1 MQKRDYYEILG
12 VRKDAN
18 EQEIKSAYRKLA
30 IQHHPD
36 KNAGSKKAEDNF
48 KEAAEAYSVLSDSD
62 KRVRFDR
69 FGHAGLGSAAGGF
82 QGFDPDIFSDFSDV
96 LGDFFGFGDII
107 GGSRRQPNQ
116 PRRGADLRYDLE
128 ISFKEAVRGVKTK
141 IKIPRQET
149 CKSCQGTG
157 ADPKEG
163 LSTCTACQG
172 QGSVRYQ
179 QGFFTILRDCST
191 CQGTGQLIKKAC
203 SQCRGKG
210 QVGKEKV
217 LEIKIPAGVNQG
229 SRLRIVGEG
238 EGDLN
243 GGPWGDLYV
252 VLSVE
257 EHPFF
262 QRQDNNIYCEIPI
275 SFSQAAL
282 GGETTVPALEKS
294 EKIKIPAG
302 TQSDTVFRLRGRGVV
317 SLNGY
322 GKGDQLVRVQVVTPK
337 KLTKKQKELFEQLA
351 ALSGDTEESS
361 NLFEKV
367 KEILTTQG
375 T

>member
-12 VRKDAN
+12 VRKDSS
-18 EQEIKSAYRKLA
+18 EQELKSAYRKLA

-36 KNAGSKKAEDNF
+36 KNAGDKEAEEKF
-48 KEAAEAYSVLSDSD
+48 KEGAEAYSVLSNPDQ
-62 KRVRFDR
+62 RARYDR
-69 FGHAGLGSAAGGF
+69 FGHAGVNSSAGGF
-82 QGFDPDIFSDFSDV
+82 QGFDPDVFSDFSDI
-96 LGDFFGFGDII
+96 LGDFFGF

-128 ISFKEAVRGVKTK
+128 INFMEAVAGVKTK

-149 CKSCQGTG
+149 CQSCRGTG

-179 QGFFTILRDCST
+179 QGFFTIRRTCST
-191 CQGTGQLIKKAC
+191 CQGQGQLIKKAC
-203 SQCRGKG
+203 SQCRGQG
-210 QVGKEKV
+210 QVRKEKV
-217 LEIKIPAGVNQG
+217 LEIKIPAGVDQD
-229 SRLRIVGEG
+229 SRLRIMGEG
-238 EGDLN
+238 EGGPK
-243 GGPWGDLYV
+243 GGPSGDLYV

-282 GGETTVPALEKS
+282 GGETTVPTLEKPQ
-294 EKIKIPAG
+294 KIKIPAG
-302 TQSDTVFRLRGRGVV
+302 TQSDTVFRLKGRGIV

-322 GKGDQLVRVQVVTPK
+322 GKGDQLVRVKVATPK
-337 KLTKKQKELFEQLA
+337 KLTKEQKELFEQLA
-351 ALSGDTEESS
+351 AISGDAEESS
-361 NLFEKV
+361 SLFEKV
-367 KEILTTQG
+367 KEILT
-375 T
+375 

>member
-12 VRKDAN
+12 VRKDAS

-36 KNAGSKKAEDNF
+36 KNAGDKEAEEKF
-48 KEAAEAYSVLSDSD
+48 KEGAEAYSVLSNPDQ
-62 KRVRFDR
+62 RARYDR
-69 FGHAGLGSAAGGF
+69 FGHAGVSSSAGGS
-82 QGFDPDIFSDFSDV
+82 QGFDPDIFSDFSDI
-96 LGDFFGFGDII
+96 LGDFFGFGDIF
-107 GGSRRQPNQ
+107 GGSRGQPNQ

-128 ISFKEAVRGVKTK
+128 IDFTEAVAGVKTK

-172 QGSVRYQ
+172 QGSARYQ
-179 QGFFTILRDCST
+179 QGFFTILRTCST

-203 SQCRGKG
+203 SQCRGQG
-210 QVGKEKV
+210 QVRKEKV
-217 LEIKIPAGVNQG
+217 LEIKIPAGVDQD
-229 SRLRIVGEG
+229 SRLRIMGEG
-238 EGDLN
+238 EGGPN
-243 GGPWGDLYV
+243 GGPSGDLYV

-257 EHPFF
+257 EHSFF

-282 GGETTVPALEKS
+282 GGETTVPTLEKP
-294 EKIKIPAG
+294 EKIKLPAG
-302 TQSDTVFRLRGRGVV
+302 TQSDTVFRLKGRGIV

-322 GKGDQLVRVQVVTPK
+322 GKGDQLVRVKISTPK
-337 KLTKKQKELFEQLA
+337 KLTKEQKALFEQLA
-351 ALSGDTEESS
+351 EVSGDPEESS
-361 NLFEKV
+361 SLFEKV
-367 KEILTTQG
+367 KEILT
-375 T
+375 

>member
-12 VRKDAN
+12 VRKDSS

-36 KNAGSKKAEDNF
+36 KNAGDKEAEEKF
-48 KEAAEAYSVLSDSD
+48 KEGAEAYSVLSNPDQ
-62 KRVRFDR
+62 RARYDR
-69 FGHAGLGSAAGGF
+69 FGHAGVNSSAGGF
-82 QGFDPDIFSDFSDV
+82 QGFDPDVFSDFSDI
-96 LGDFFGFGDII
+96 LGDFFGF

-116 PRRGADLRYDLE
+116 PGRGADLRYDLE
-128 ISFKEAVRGVKTK
+128 INFMEAVAGVKTK

-149 CKSCQGTG
+149 CQSCRGTG

-179 QGFFTILRDCST
+179 QGFFTIRRTCST
-191 CQGTGQLIKKAC
+191 CQGQGQLIKKAC
-203 SQCRGKG
+203 SQCRGQG
-210 QVGKEKV
+210 QVRKEKV
-217 LEIKIPAGVNQG
+217 LEIKIPAGVDQD
-229 SRLRIVGEG
+229 SRLRIMGEG
-238 EGDLN
+238 EGGPK
-243 GGPWGDLYV
+243 GGPSGDLYV

-282 GGETTVPALEKS
+282 GGETTVPTLEKPQ
-294 EKIKIPAG
+294 KIKIPAG
-302 TQSDTVFRLRGRGVV
+302 TQSDTVFRLKGRGIV

-322 GKGDQLVRVQVVTPK
+322 GKGDQLVRVKVATPK
-337 KLTKKQKELFEQLA
+337 KLTKEQKELFEQLTA
-351 ALSGDTEESS
+351 ISGDAEESS
-361 NLFEKV
+361 SLFEKV
-367 KEILTTQG
+367 KEILT
-375 T
+375 

>member
-12 VRKDAN
+12 VRKDSS

-36 KNAGSKKAEDNF
+36 KNAGDKEAEEKF
-48 KEAAEAYSVLSDSD
+48 KEGAEAYSVLSDPD
-62 KRVRFDR
+62 QRARYDR
-69 FGHAGLGSAAGGF
+69 FGHAGVNSSAGGF
-82 QGFDPDIFSDFSDV
+82 QGFDPDVFSDFSDI
-96 LGDFFGFGDII
+96 LGDFFGF

-116 PRRGADLRYDLE
+116 PGRGADLRYDLE
-128 ISFKEAVRGVKTK
+128 INFMEAVAGVKTK

-149 CKSCQGTG
+149 CQSCRGTG

-179 QGFFTILRDCST
+179 QGFFTIRRTCST
-191 CQGTGQLIKKAC
+191 CQGQGQLIKKAC
-203 SQCRGKG
+203 SQCRGQG
-210 QVGKEKV
+210 QVRNEKV
-217 LEIKIPAGVNQG
+217 LEIKIPAGVDQG
-229 SRLRIVGEG
+229 SRLRIMGEG
-238 EGDLN
+238 EGGPK
-243 GGPWGDLYV
+243 GGPSGDLYV

-282 GGETTVPALEKS
+282 GGETTVPTLEKPQ
-294 EKIKIPAG
+294 KIKIPAG
-302 TQSDTVFRLRGRGVV
+302 TQSDTVFRLKGRGIV

-322 GKGDQLVRVQVVTPK
+322 GKGDQLVRVKVATPK
-337 KLTKKQKELFEQLA
+337 KLTKEQKELFEQLTA
-351 ALSGDTEESS
+351 ISGDAEESS
-361 NLFEKV
+361 SLFEKV
-367 KEILTTQG
+367 KEILT
-375 T
+375 

>member
-12 VRKDAN
+12 VRKDSS
-18 EQEIKSAYRKLA
+18 EQELKSAYRKLA

-36 KNAGSKKAEDNF
+36 KNAGDKEAEEKF
-48 KEAAEAYSVLSDSD
+48 KEGAEAYSVLSDPD
-62 KRVRFDR
+62 QRARYDR
-69 FGHAGLGSAAGGF
+69 FGHAGVNSSAGGF
-82 QGFDPDIFSDFSDV
+82 QGFDPDVFSDFSDI
-96 LGDFFGFGDII
+96 LGDFFGF

-128 ISFKEAVRGVKTK
+128 INFMEAVAGVKTK

-149 CKSCQGTG
+149 CQSCRGTG

-179 QGFFTILRDCST
+179 QGFFTIRRTCST
-191 CQGTGQLIKKAC
+191 CQGQGQLIKKAC
-203 SQCRGKG
+203 SQCRGQG
-210 QVGKEKV
+210 QVRKEKV
-217 LEIKIPAGVNQG
+217 LEIKIPAGVDQG
-229 SRLRIVGEG
+229 SRLRIMGEG
-238 EGDLN
+238 EGGPK
-243 GGPWGDLYV
+243 GGPSGDLYV

-275 SFSQAAL
+275 SFAQAAL
-282 GGETTVPALEKS
+282 GGETTVPTLEKPQ
-294 EKIKIPAG
+294 KIKIPAG
-302 TQSDTVFRLRGRGVV
+302 TQSDTVFRLKGRGIV

-322 GKGDQLVRVQVVTPK
+322 GKGDQLVRVKVATPK
-337 KLTKKQKELFEQLA
+337 KLTKEQKELFEQLTA
-351 ALSGDTEESS
+351 ISGDAEESS
-361 NLFEKV
+361 SLFEKV
-367 KEILTTQG
+367 KEILT
-375 T
+375 

>member
-12 VRKDAN
+12 VRKDSS
-18 EQEIKSAYRKLA
+18 EQELKSAYRKLA

-36 KNAGSKKAEDNF
+36 KNAGDKEAEEKF
-48 KEAAEAYSVLSDSD
+48 KEGAEAYSVLSDPD
-62 KRVRFDR
+62 QRARYDR
-69 FGHAGLGSAAGGF
+69 FGHAGVNSSAGGF
-82 QGFDPDIFSDFSDV
+82 QGFDPDVFSDFSDI
-96 LGDFFGFGDII
+96 LGDFFGF

-116 PRRGADLRYDLE
+116 PGRGADLRYDLE
-128 ISFKEAVRGVKTK
+128 INFMEAVAGVKTK

-149 CKSCQGTG
+149 CQSCRGTG

-179 QGFFTILRDCST
+179 QGFFTIRRTCST
-191 CQGTGQLIKKAC
+191 CQGQGQLIKKAC
-203 SQCRGKG
+203 SQCRGQG
-210 QVGKEKV
+210 QVRNEKV
-217 LEIKIPAGVNQG
+217 LEIKIPAGVDQD
-229 SRLRIVGEG
+229 SRLRIMGEG
-238 EGDLN
+238 EGGPK
-243 GGPWGDLYV
+243 GGPSGDLYV

-282 GGETTVPALEKS
+282 GGETTVPTLEKPQ
-294 EKIKIPAG
+294 KIKIPAG
-302 TQSDTVFRLRGRGVV
+302 TQSDTVFRLKGRGIV

-322 GKGDQLVRVQVVTPK
+322 GKGDQLVRVKISTPK
-337 KLTKKQKELFEQLA
+337 KLTKEQKELFEQLA
-351 ALSGDTEESS
+351 AISGDAEESS
-361 NLFEKV
+361 SLFEKV
-367 KEILTTQG
+367 KEILT
-375 T
+375 

>member
-12 VRKDAN
+12 VRKDSS
-18 EQEIKSAYRKLA
+18 EQELKSAYRKLA

-36 KNAGSKKAEDNF
+36 KNAGDKEAEEKF
-48 KEAAEAYSVLSDSD
+48 KEGAEAYSVLSDPD
-62 KRVRFDR
+62 QRAQYDR
-69 FGHAGLGSAAGGF
+69 FGHAGVNSSAGGF
-82 QGFDPDIFSDFSDV
+82 QGFDPDVFSDFSDI
-96 LGDFFGFGDII
+96 LGDFFGF

-116 PRRGADLRYDLE
+116 PGRGADLRYDLE
-128 ISFKEAVRGVKTK
+128 INFMEAVAGVKTK

-149 CKSCQGTG
+149 CQSCRGTG

-179 QGFFTILRDCST
+179 QGFFTIRRTCST
-191 CQGTGQLIKKAC
+191 CQGQGQLIKKAC
-203 SQCRGKG
+203 SQCRGQG
-210 QVGKEKV
+210 QVRNEKV
-217 LEIKIPAGVNQG
+217 LEIKIPAGVDQG
-229 SRLRIVGEG
+229 SRLRIMGEG
-238 EGDLN
+238 EGGPK
-243 GGPWGDLYV
+243 GGPSGDLYV

-282 GGETTVPALEKS
+282 GGEATVPTLEKPQ
-294 EKIKIPAG
+294 KIKIPAG
-302 TQSDTVFRLRGRGVV
+302 TQSDTVFRLKGRGIV

-322 GKGDQLVRVQVVTPK
+322 GKGDQLVRVKVATPK
-337 KLTKKQKELFEQLA
+337 KLTKEQKELFEQLA
-351 ALSGDTEESS
+351 AISGDAEESS
-361 NLFEKV
+361 SLFEKV
-367 KEILTTQG
+367 KEILT
-375 T
+375 

>member
-12 VRKDAN
+12 VRKDSS

-36 KNAGSKKAEDNF
+36 KNAGDKEAEEKF
-48 KEAAEAYSVLSDSD
+48 KEGAEAYSVLSDPD
-62 KRVRFDR
+62 QRARYDR
-69 FGHAGLGSAAGGF
+69 FGHAGVNSSAGGF
-82 QGFDPDIFSDFSDV
+82 QGFDPDVFSDFSDI
-96 LGDFFGFGDII
+96 LGDFFGF

-116 PRRGADLRYDLE
+116 PGRGADLRYDLE
-128 ISFKEAVRGVKTK
+128 INFMEAVAGVKTK

-149 CKSCQGTG
+149 CQSCRGTG

-179 QGFFTILRDCST
+179 QGFFTIRRTCST
-191 CQGTGQLIKKAC
+191 CQGQGQLIKKAC
-203 SQCRGKG
+203 SQCRGQG
-210 QVGKEKV
+210 QVRNEKV
-217 LEIKIPAGVNQG
+217 LEIKIPAGVDQG
-229 SRLRIVGEG
+229 SRLRIMGEG
-238 EGDLN
+238 EGGPK
-243 GGPWGDLYV
+243 GGPSGDLYV

-282 GGETTVPALEKS
+282 GGETTVPTLEKPQ
-294 EKIKIPAG
+294 KIKIPAG
-302 TQSDTVFRLRGRGVV
+302 TQSDTVFRLKGRGIV

-322 GKGDQLVRVQVVTPK
+322 GKGDQLVRVKVATPK
-337 KLTKKQKELFEQLA
+337 KLTKEQKELFEQLA
-351 ALSGDTEESS
+351 AISGDAEESS
-361 NLFEKV
+361 SLFEKV
-367 KEILTTQG
+367 KEILT
-375 T
+375 

>member
-12 VRKDAN
+12 VRKDSS
-18 EQEIKSAYRKLA
+18 EQELKSAYRKLA

-36 KNAGSKKAEDNF
+36 KNAGDKEAEEKF
-48 KEAAEAYSVLSDSD
+48 KEGAEAYSVLSDPD
-62 KRVRFDR
+62 QRARYDR
-69 FGHAGLGSAAGGF
+69 FGHAGVNSSAGGF
-82 QGFDPDIFSDFSDV
+82 QGFDPDVFSDFSDI
-96 LGDFFGFGDII
+96 LGDFFGF

-116 PRRGADLRYDLE
+116 PGRGADLRYDLE
-128 ISFKEAVRGVKTK
+128 INFMEAVAGVKTK

-149 CKSCQGTG
+149 CQSCRGTG

-179 QGFFTILRDCST
+179 QGFFTIRRTCST
-191 CQGTGQLIKKAC
+191 CQGQGQLIKKAC
-203 SQCRGKG
+203 SQCRGQG
-210 QVGKEKV
+210 QVRNEKV
-217 LEIKIPAGVNQG
+217 LEIKIPAGVDQG
-229 SRLRIVGEG
+229 SRLRIMGEG
-238 EGDLN
+238 EGGPK
-243 GGPWGDLYV
+243 GGPSGDLYV

-282 GGETTVPALEKS
+282 GGETTVPTLEKPQ
-294 EKIKIPAG
+294 KIKIPAG
-302 TQSDTVFRLRGRGVV
+302 TQSDTVFRLKGRGIV

-322 GKGDQLVRVQVVTPK
+322 GKGDQLVRVKISTPK
-337 KLTKKQKELFEQLA
+337 KLTKEQKELFEQLA
-351 ALSGDTEESS
+351 AISGDAEESS
-361 NLFEKV
+361 SLFEKV
-367 KEILTTQG
+367 KEILT
-375 T
+375 

>member
-12 VRKDAN
+12 VRKDSS
-18 EQEIKSAYRKLA
+18 EQELKSAYRKLA

-36 KNAGSKKAEDNF
+36 KNAGDKEAEEKF
-48 KEAAEAYSVLSDSD
+48 KEGAEAYSVLSDPD
-62 KRVRFDR
+62 QRARYDR
-69 FGHAGLGSAAGGF
+69 FGHAGVNSSAGGF
-82 QGFDPDIFSDFSDV
+82 QGFDPDVFSDFSDI
-96 LGDFFGFGDII
+96 LGDFFGF

-128 ISFKEAVRGVKTK
+128 INFMEAVAGVKTK

-149 CKSCQGTG
+149 CKSCRGTG

-179 QGFFTILRDCST
+179 QGFFTIRRTCST
-191 CQGTGQLIKKAC
+191 CQGQGQLIKKAC
-203 SQCRGKG
+203 SQCRGQG
-210 QVGKEKV
+210 QVRKEKV
-217 LEIKIPAGVNQG
+217 LEIKIPAGVDQG
-229 SRLRIVGEG
+229 SRLRIMGEG
-238 EGDLN
+238 EGGPK
-243 GGPWGDLYV
+243 GGPSGDLYV

-282 GGETTVPALEKS
+282 GGETTVPTLEKPQ
-294 EKIKIPAG
+294 KIKIPAG
-302 TQSDTVFRLRGRGVV
+302 TQSDTVFRLKGRGIV

-322 GKGDQLVRVQVVTPK
+322 GKGDQLVRVKVTTPK
-337 KLTKKQKELFEQLA
+337 KLTKEQKELFEQLA
-351 ALSGDTEESS
+351 AISGDAEESS
-361 NLFEKV
+361 SLFEKV
-367 KEILTTQG
+367 KEILTAQG

>member
-12 VRKDAN
+12 VRKDSS
-18 EQEIKSAYRKLA
+18 EQELKSAYRKLA

-36 KNAGSKKAEDNF
+36 KNAGDKEAEEKF
-48 KEAAEAYSVLSDSD
+48 KEGAEAYSVLSDPD
-62 KRVRFDR
+62 QRARYDR
-69 FGHAGLGSAAGGF
+69 FGHAGVNSSAGGF
-82 QGFDPDIFSDFSDV
+82 QGFDPDVFSDFSDI
-96 LGDFFGFGDII
+96 LGDFFGF

-116 PRRGADLRYDLE
+116 PGRGADLRYDLE
-128 ISFKEAVRGVKTK
+128 INFMEAVAGVKTK

-149 CKSCQGTG
+149 CKSCRGTG

-179 QGFFTILRDCST
+179 QGFFTIRRTCST
-191 CQGTGQLIKKAC
+191 CQGQGQLIKKAC
-203 SQCRGKG
+203 SQCRGQG
-210 QVGKEKV
+210 QVRNEKV
-217 LEIKIPAGVNQG
+217 LEIKIPAGVDQG
-229 SRLRIVGEG
+229 SRLRIMGEG
-238 EGDLN
+238 EGGPK
-243 GGPWGDLYV
+243 GGPSGDLYV

-282 GGETTVPALEKS
+282 GGETTVPTLEKPQ
-294 EKIKIPAG
+294 KIKIPAG
-302 TQSDTVFRLRGRGVV
+302 TQSDTVFRLKGRGIV

-322 GKGDQLVRVQVVTPK
+322 GKGDQLVRVKVATPK
-337 KLTKKQKELFEQLA
+337 KLTKEQKELFEQLA
-351 ALSGDTEESS
+351 AISGDAEESS
-361 NLFEKV
+361 SLFEKV
-367 KEILTTQG
+367 KEILT
-375 T
+375 

>member
-12 VRKDAN
+12 VRKDSS
-18 EQEIKSAYRKLA
+18 EQELKSAYRKLA

-36 KNAGSKKAEDNF
+36 KNAGDKEAEEKF
-48 KEAAEAYSVLSDSD
+48 KEGAEAYSVLSDPD
-62 KRVRFDR
+62 QRARYDR
-69 FGHAGLGSAAGGF
+69 FGHAGVNSSAGGF
-82 QGFDPDIFSDFSDV
+82 QGFDPDVFSDFSDI
-96 LGDFFGFGDII
+96 LGDFFGF

-116 PRRGADLRYDLE
+116 PGRGADLRYDLE
-128 ISFKEAVRGVKTK
+128 INFMEAVAGVKTK

-149 CKSCQGTG
+149 CQSCRGTG

-179 QGFFTILRDCST
+179 QGFFTIRRTCST
-191 CQGTGQLIKKAC
+191 CQGQGQLIKKAC
-203 SQCRGKG
+203 SQCRGQG
-210 QVGKEKV
+210 QVRNEKV
-217 LEIKIPAGVNQG
+217 LEIKIPAGVDQG
-229 SRLRIVGEG
+229 SRLRIMGEG
-238 EGDLN
+238 EGGPK
-243 GGPWGDLYV
+243 GGPSGDLYV

-282 GGETTVPALEKS
+282 GGETTVPTLEKPQ
-294 EKIKIPAG
+294 KIKIPAG
-302 TQSDTVFRLRGRGVV
+302 TQSDTVFRLKGRGIV

-322 GKGDQLVRVQVVTPK
+322 GKGDQLVRVKVATPK
-337 KLTKKQKELFEQLA
+337 KLTKEQKELFEQLTA
-351 ALSGDTEESS
+351 ISGDAEESS
-361 NLFEKV
+361 SLFEKV
-367 KEILTTQG
+367 KEILT
-375 T
+375 

>member
-12 VRKDAN
+12 VRKDSS
-18 EQEIKSAYRKLA
+18 EQELKSAYRKLA

-36 KNAGSKKAEDNF
+36 KNAGDKEAEEKF
-48 KEAAEAYSVLSDSD
+48 KEGAEAYSVLSDPD
-62 KRVRFDR
+62 QRAQYDR
-69 FGHAGLGSAAGGF
+69 FGHAGVNSSAGGF
-82 QGFDPDIFSDFSDV
+82 QGFDPDVFSDFSDI
-96 LGDFFGFGDII
+96 LGDFFGF

-116 PRRGADLRYDLE
+116 PGRGADLRYDLE
-128 ISFKEAVRGVKTK
+128 INFMEAVAGVKTK

-149 CKSCQGTG
+149 CQSCRGTG

-179 QGFFTILRDCST
+179 QGFFTIRRTCST
-191 CQGTGQLIKKAC
+191 CQGQGQLIKKAC
-203 SQCRGKG
+203 SQCRGQG
-210 QVGKEKV
+210 QVRNEKV
-217 LEIKIPAGVNQG
+217 LEIKIPAGVDQG
-229 SRLRIVGEG
+229 SRLRIMGEG
-238 EGDLN
+238 EGGPK
-243 GGPWGDLYV
+243 GGPSGDLYV

-282 GGETTVPALEKS
+282 GGEATVPTLEKPQ
-294 EKIKIPAG
+294 KIKIPAG
-302 TQSDTVFRLRGRGVV
+302 TQSDTVFRLKGRGIV

-322 GKGDQLVRVQVVTPK
+322 GKGDQLVRVKISTPK
-337 KLTKKQKELFEQLA
+337 KLTKEQKELFEQLA
-351 ALSGDTEESS
+351 AISGDAEESS
-361 NLFEKV
+361 SLFEKV
-367 KEILTTQG
+367 KEILT
-375 T
+375 

>member
-12 VRKDAN
+12 VRKDSS
-18 EQEIKSAYRKLA
+18 EQELKSAYRKLA

-36 KNAGSKKAEDNF
+36 KNAGDKEAEEKF
-48 KEAAEAYSVLSDSD
+48 KEGAEAYSVLSDPD
-62 KRVRFDR
+62 QRARYDR
-69 FGHAGLGSAAGGF
+69 FGHAGVNSSAGGF
-82 QGFDPDIFSDFSDV
+82 QGFDPDVFSDFSDI
-96 LGDFFGFGDII
+96 LGDFFGF

-116 PRRGADLRYDLE
+116 PGRGADLRYDLE
-128 ISFKEAVRGVKTK
+128 INFMEAVAGVKTK

-149 CKSCQGTG
+149 CQSCRGTG

-179 QGFFTILRDCST
+179 QGFFTIRRTCST
-191 CQGTGQLIKKAC
+191 CQGQGQLIKKAC
-203 SQCRGKG
+203 SQCRGQG
-210 QVGKEKV
+210 QVRNEKV
-217 LEIKIPAGVNQG
+217 LEIKIPAGVDQG
-229 SRLRIVGEG
+229 SRLRIMGEG
-238 EGDLN
+238 EGGPK
-243 GGPWGDLYV
+243 GGPSGDLYV

-282 GGETTVPALEKS
+282 GGETTVPTLEKPQ
-294 EKIKIPAG
+294 KIKIPAG
-302 TQSDTVFRLRGRGVV
+302 TQSDTVFRLKGRGIV

-322 GKGDQLVRVQVVTPK
+322 GKGDQLVRVKVATPK
-337 KLTKKQKELFEQLA
+337 KLTKEQKELFEQLA
-351 ALSGDTEESS
+351 AISGDAEESS
-361 NLFEKV
+361 SLFEKV
-367 KEILTTQG
+367 KEILT
-375 T
+375 

>member
-12 VRKDAN
+12 VRKDSS

-36 KNAGSKKAEDNF
+36 KNAGDKEAEEKF
-48 KEAAEAYSVLSDSD
+48 KEGAEAYSVLSDPD
-62 KRVRFDR
+62 QRARYDR
-69 FGHAGLGSAAGGF
+69 FGHAGVNSSAGGF
-82 QGFDPDIFSDFSDV
+82 QGFDPDVFSDFSDI
-96 LGDFFGFGDII
+96 LGDFFGF

-116 PRRGADLRYDLE
+116 PGRGADLRYDLE
-128 ISFKEAVRGVKTK
+128 INFMEAVAGVKTK

-149 CKSCQGTG
+149 CKSCRGTG

-179 QGFFTILRDCST
+179 QGFFTIRRTCST
-191 CQGTGQLIKKAC
+191 CQGQGQLIKKAC
-203 SQCRGKG
+203 SQCRGQG
-210 QVGKEKV
+210 QVRKEKV
-217 LEIKIPAGVNQG
+217 LEIKIPAGVDQG
-229 SRLRIVGEG
+229 SRLRIMGEG
-238 EGDLN
+238 EGGPK
-243 GGPWGDLYV
+243 GGPSGDLYV

-282 GGETTVPALEKS
+282 GGETTVPTLEKPQ
-294 EKIKIPAG
+294 KIKIPAG
-302 TQSDTVFRLRGRGVV
+302 TQSDTVFRLKGRGIVN
-317 SLNGY
+317 LNGY
-322 GKGDQLVRVQVVTPK
+322 GKGDQLVRVKVATPK
-337 KLTKKQKELFEQLA
+337 KLTKEQKELFEQLTA
-351 ALSGDTEESS
+351 ISGDAEESS
-361 NLFEKV
+361 SLFEKV
-367 KEILTTQG
+367 KEILT
-375 T
+375 

>member
-12 VRKDAN
+12 VRKDSS

-36 KNAGSKKAEDNF
+36 KNAGDKEAEEKF
-48 KEAAEAYSVLSDSD
+48 KEGAEAYSVLSDPD
-62 KRVRFDR
+62 QRARYDR
-69 FGHAGLGSAAGGF
+69 FGHAGVNSSAGGF
-82 QGFDPDIFSDFSDV
+82 QGFDPDVFSDFSDI
-96 LGDFFGFGDII
+96 LGDFFGF

-116 PRRGADLRYDLE
+116 PGRGADLRYDLE
-128 ISFKEAVRGVKTK
+128 INFMEAVAGVKTK

-149 CKSCQGTG
+149 CQSCRGTG

-179 QGFFTILRDCST
+179 QGFFTIRRTCST
-191 CQGTGQLIKKAC
+191 CQGQGQLIKKAC
-203 SQCRGKG
+203 SQCRGQG
-210 QVGKEKV
+210 QVRNEKV
-217 LEIKIPAGVNQG
+217 LEIKIPAGVDQG
-229 SRLRIVGEG
+229 SRLRIMGEG
-238 EGDLN
+238 EGGPK
-243 GGPWGDLYV
+243 GGPSGDLYV

-282 GGETTVPALEKS
+282 GGETTVPTLEKPQ
-294 EKIKIPAG
+294 KIKIPAG
-302 TQSDTVFRLRGRGVV
+302 TQSDTVFRLKGRGIV

-322 GKGDQLVRVQVVTPK
+322 GKGDQLVRVKISTPK
-337 KLTKKQKELFEQLA
+337 KLTKEQKELFEQLA
-351 ALSGDTEESS
+351 AISGDAEESS
-361 NLFEKV
+361 SLFEKV
-367 KEILTTQG
+367 KEILT
-375 T
+375 

>member
-12 VRKDAN
+12 VRKDSS

-36 KNAGSKKAEDNF
+36 KNAGDKEAEEKF
-48 KEAAEAYSVLSDSD
+48 KEGAEAYSVLSDPD
-62 KRVRFDR
+62 QRARYDR
-69 FGHAGLGSAAGGF
+69 FGHAGVNSSAGGF
-82 QGFDPDIFSDFSDV
+82 QGFDPDVFSDFSDI
-96 LGDFFGFGDII
+96 LGDFFGFGDVS

-128 ISFKEAVRGVKTK
+128 INFMEAVAGVKTK

-149 CKSCQGTG
+149 CQSCRGTG

-179 QGFFTILRDCST
+179 QGFFTIRRTCST
-191 CQGTGQLIKKAC
+191 CQGQGQLIKKAC
-203 SQCRGKG
+203 SQCRGQG
-210 QVGKEKV
+210 QVRNEKV
-217 LEIKIPAGVNQG
+217 LEIKIPAGVDQG
-229 SRLRIVGEG
+229 SRLRIMGEG
-238 EGDLN
+238 EGGPK
-243 GGPWGDLYV
+243 GGPSGDLYV

-282 GGETTVPALEKS
+282 GGETTVPTLEKPQ
-294 EKIKIPAG
+294 KIKIPAG
-302 TQSDTVFRLRGRGVV
+302 TQSDTVFRLKGRGIV

-322 GKGDQLVRVQVVTPK
+322 GKGDQLVRVKVATPK
-337 KLTKKQKELFEQLA
+337 KLTKEQKELFEQLA
-351 ALSGDTEESS
+351 AISGDAEESS
-361 NLFEKV
+361 SLFEKV
-367 KEILTTQG
+367 KEILT
-375 T
+375 